1 LVEILSAMLQILH
14 ISERVLSETKER
26 TKTLRMDYSGR
37 KIEEDRVFLSTKL
50 TRRRRQIEKV
60 AAEKS
65 ERA

>member
-1 LVEILSAMLQILH
+1 
-14 ISERVLSETKER
+14 
-26 TKTLRMDYSGR
+26 MDYSGR